1 MYMRE
6 ESQNTLHLSFK
17 HCISYFID
25 VLFAFCFAVLKSID
39 CLTWDEKGNILP
51 PLLWMRAPNQRLIE
65 PQKTKRLALVKM
77 HPWIIRVIYAL
88 SFNIFNHKVSIFWI
102 DFQFKGWC
110 SYQVAKLSRL
120 YWLHW
125 DGISFKNI
133 SLHYIIRFN
142 VSVLAIIRSSRVFEW
157 LPRKEKE
164 KLVVAWASSVP
175 GNKMIGLTAQQ
186 LQRHVTTIHVHYP
199 PAWDFLAAEIFL
211 VQNTNFSLFG
221 TILLKKKIG
230 VFC

>member
-1 MYMRE
+1 MRGE
-6 ESQNTLHLSFK
+6 FQNTLHLSFK

-110 SYQVAKLSRL
+110 SYHVAKLSRL

-125 DGISFKNI
+125 DGISFKNS
-133 SLHYIIRFN
+133 SL
-142 VSVLAIIRSSRVFEW
+142 
-157 LPRKEKE
+157 
-164 KLVVAWASSVP
+164 
-175 GNKMIGLTAQQ
+175 LT
-186 LQRHVTTIHVHYP
+186 
-199 PAWDFLAAEIFL
+199 W
-211 VQNTNFSLFG
+211 
-221 TILLKKKIG
+221 
-230 VFC
+230 